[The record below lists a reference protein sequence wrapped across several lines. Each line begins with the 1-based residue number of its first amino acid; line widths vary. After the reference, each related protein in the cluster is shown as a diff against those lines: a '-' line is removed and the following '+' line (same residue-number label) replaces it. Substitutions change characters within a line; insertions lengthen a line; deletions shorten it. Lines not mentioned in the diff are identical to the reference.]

1 MPLPFSCPCGHSC
14 SYLNK
19 CFSDR
24 TEGIAQF
31 SKKIIKSTKNR
42 ISSEPFNFPCINNE
56 VSTIAQIYTYAI
68 KKWYENT
75 MRYNALSK
83 HWGDRQSTSVEIL
96 FNIYFLEV
104 KHLQPSPAPLET
116 ENTAWK
122 YMNDTKEAL
131 IKEKFYMLI
140 VGSRMQC

>member
-1 MPLPFSCPCGHSC
+1 
-14 SYLNK
+14 
-19 CFSDR
+19 
-24 TEGIAQF
+24 
-31 SKKIIKSTKNR
+31 
-42 ISSEPFNFPCINNE
+42 
-56 VSTIAQIYTYAI
+56 
-68 KKWYENT
+68 

-140 VGSRMQC
+140 VGSRMQFREE

>member
-1 MPLPFSCPCGHSC
+1 
-14 SYLNK
+14 
-19 CFSDR
+19 
-24 TEGIAQF
+24 
-31 SKKIIKSTKNR
+31 
-42 ISSEPFNFPCINNE
+42 
-56 VSTIAQIYTYAI
+56 
-68 KKWYENT
+68 

-122 YMNDTKEAL
+122 YMNMNERTNKREVLYVDRGKPDAML
-131 IKEKFYMLI
+131 GKSKIKKWTGTDWIFI
-140 VGSRMQC
+140 RFIQ